1 MQNIAPL
8 QAVISILVCKSKTS
22 PMIMSWIES
31 DLTGKDCE
39 EDEEGEGDACC
50 DYDGVNCED
59 QNHLGNEIVLNKKDL
74 NFM

>member
-1 MQNIAPL
+1 
-8 QAVISILVCKSKTS
+8 
-22 PMIMSWIES
+22 MIMSWIES

-39 EDEEGEGDACC
+39 EDEEAEGDACC